1 MNKIYKNKLIQDI
14 VIIIVSIIFAVILD
28 KTGAFVRII
37 TSTKELKLLSS
48 FIGGIFYVS
57 IFTAAP
63 AVVTLGEIARSNS
76 VFWTAFF
83 GGLGSIA
90 GDLVIF
96 RFVRDRFS
104 EHLMEVLQETGGL
117 RKMSELS
124 QSAFFKI
131 VFFLITA
138 FIIASPLP
146 DELGIALLGFSRIR
160 LSWFIP
166 LSFGLNF
173 LGILFIGIVA
183 RSVV

>member
-1 MNKIYKNKLIQDI
+1 MDKIYKSKLIQDI
-14 VIIIVSIIFAVILD
+14 AIVILSILFAIVLD
-28 KTGAFVRII
+28 KTGTFVRII
-37 TSTKELKLLSS
+37 TSTKEAELLAS

-57 IFTAAP
+57 VFTAAP
-63 AVVTLGEIARSNS
+63 AVVTLGEIAQVNS
-76 VFWTAFF
+76 VALVAFF
-83 GGLGSIA
+83 GALGALA

-104 EHLMEVLQETGGL
+104 EHLMEVLKESGSL
-117 RKMSELS
+117 KKLEELS
-124 QSAFFKI
+124 QTTFFKV